1 MGGGLS
7 RQEELFVLGQWPE
20 LLESAMGTDNE
31 TSKENADG
39 SKHASTTFR
48 MSFYEWQALISLL
61 DSPEPCELPSRLFTN
76 ISGRELLNPI
86 VVFMVHACCW
96 VDGSVSEQIFAERIT
111 RLQEN
116 LQSQEEI
123 PRWGR
128 RTKEEEAERE
138 VVNKALRVFK
148 DILAQRGRVSTQKRG
163 DRVVIADVESLISW
177 DDSKRPVV
185 VLAHAFIV
193 GALACIYPE
202 PCYAEAAI
210 HSFRNLQQAVD
221 EAVSSVWRGKRS
233 MKGAACKITE
243 WQAVRRLETILA
255 RRQREVDVADLLA
268 VEDRWWLQSN
278 TMVPHASSKA
288 SLEERWEAVSS
299 HYIGQQH
306 VWAALRTHFLS
317 SDVFNAEKPTVIV
330 LFGPSGFGK
339 SELARRLACLIH
351 DVEVDELETSGKL
364 VYIHLPSF
372 CTRDTIY
379 SLVDPP
385 AAHVGEGVLLSAL
398 RRNDD
403 AVVVLD
409 EFEKGTADAIQNLWL
424 SAFQKKGTL
433 RSLKDASR
441 SISTEKVT
449 FVLTCN
455 IAADTIQHRTKE
467 YLRATAEEQAAMRK
481 EWTEVCRDA
490 CRKTMHEPFV
500 NRVDYFFPFVPYT
513 EEEKRRF
520 IHLQLR
526 RMLLDQRA
534 KDRRIYVTPRMVK
547 AIGSRMQTFHA
558 STIECLVRPLLLEA
572 VQKRWDT
579 AVLTVV
585 ELVGGTEFVALPAM
599 DKSDGVTTWN
609 SLPGAKRALEVC
621 ELPYGATGA
630 LPPVEKGRTDMV
642 PGGNSGGGRGGGG
655 QDGKS
660 NIGSLQTT
668 VDRTAKP
675 TFQDFNV
682 ASDARVGI
690 DRKYALRLETA
701 VEKELQVELDRV
713 KELLVMKEKEI
724 AYLKEKVL
732 QLEKLLAFFLATTL
746 MCLLFLSFIVGMK
759 IVFVMGIVIFVGL
772 WLLVEMPLQ
781 LLMGAIRVLYGVL
794 GPVGSVIAVLVA
806 FLWGSQ
812 TLRNAVVC

>member
-20 LLESAMGTDNE
+20 LLESAMGTDDE

-39 SKHASTTFR
+39 SKHASSTFR

-61 DSPEPCELPSRLFTN
+61 DSVVPSEVPSRLCTG
-76 ISGRELLNPI
+76 ISGQQLLNPI
-86 VVFMVHACCW
+86 VVVMVHACCW
-96 VDGSVSEQIFAERIT
+96 VDGSVSEQKFAERLT
-111 RLQEN
+111 RLQED
-116 LQSQEEI
+116 LQSQQDI

-128 RTKEEEAERE
+128 RSKEEDTERE
-138 VVNKALRVFK
+138 LVNKALRVFT
-148 DILAQRGRVSTQKRG
+148 DILAQRGRVPTPRRG
-163 DRVVIADVESLISW
+163 DRVGIAAVESLISW
-177 DDSKRPVV
+177 DHSKRPVV

-193 GALACIYPE
+193 GALACIHPE
-202 PCYAEAAI
+202 PCYAESAI
-210 HSFRNLQQAVD
+210 HSFRNLQQAMD
-221 EAVSSVWRGKRS
+221 EAVSSIWRGKRGV
-233 MKGAACKITE
+233 KGAAFKIGE
-243 WQAVRRLETILA
+243 WQAVRRLETILV
-255 RRQREVDVADLLA
+255 RRQREADVADFLA
-268 VEDRWWLQSN
+268 VEDRWWLPSN

-306 VWAALRTHFLS
+306 VWAALKTHFLS

-339 SELARRLACLIH
+339 SELARRLACVIH
-351 DVEVDELETSGKL
+351 GVEVGELETSGKL

-433 RSLKDASR
+433 RSLKEASR

-455 IAADTIQHRTKE
+455 IAADTILHRTKE

-481 EWTEVCRDA
+481 EWTELCRDV
-490 CRKTMHEPFV
+490 CRKTMHDPFV

-526 RMLLDQRA
+526 RVLLDQRA

-547 AIGSRMQTFHA
+547 ALARKLQTFHA
-558 STIECLVRPLLLEA
+558 STIECVVRPLLVEA
-572 VQKRWDT
+572 VQKGWDT
-579 AVLTVV
+579 VVLTVV
-585 ELVGGTEFVALPAM
+585 ELVSGTEFVALPAV

-630 LPPVEKGRTDMV
+630 LPPVEKRRTDIV
-642 PGGNSGGGRGGGG
+642 PGGNSGGGGGGEG
-655 QDGKS
+655 SKS
-660 NIGSLQTT
+660 NIGSLQATI
-668 VDRTAKP
+668 DRAAQP
-675 TFQDFNV
+675 TFRESNV
-682 ASDARVGI
+682 VPDTRVGV
-690 DRKYALRLETA
+690 DRKYALRLETV
-701 VEKELQVELDRV
+701 VEKELQVELNRV

-724 AYLKEKVL
+724 AYLKEKVF

-746 MCLLFLSFIVGMK
+746 MCLLFLSFLVGMK

-806 FLWGSQ
+806 SLWGSQ
-812 TLRNAVVC
+812 ALRHAVVC